1 MLILIY
7 TDNISCR
14 TDALIRKYKTRD
26 PFELCDALGIR
37 IRLKDLGTAIKAY
50 YFCQSRIRNI
60 VLNTRSGETV
70 QRVLCAHELGHAVL
84 HGELAAMRGFSE
96 LELFDATSRTEYEAN
111 MFAAELLIDNGELS
125 ELLADGESSFFT
137 AAGKLYVPAELL
149 DFKLRIMKS
158 KGYRIEAPYIARSDF
173 LKEDIPG
180 CFGQS
185 R

>member
-111 MFAAELLIDNGELS
+111 MFAAELL
-125 ELLADGESSFFT
+125 
-137 AAGKLYVPAELL
+137 

>member
-1 MLILIY
+1 MIY

-26 PFELCDALGIR
+26 PFELCDALEIR

-50 YFCQSRIRNI
+50 YFCQSRSRNI

-70 QRVLCAHELGHAVL
+70 QRVLCAHELGHALL

-111 MFAAELLIDNGELS
+111 MFAAELLIDDRELS

>member
-1 MLILIY
+1 MIY

-111 MFAAELLIDNGELS
+111 MFAAELL
-125 ELLADGESSFFT
+125 
-137 AAGKLYVPAELL
+137 